1 MAINR
6 DRLSFRLFRLIEG
19 EAEGQ
24 FAIAA
29 LMVIALATLLCWI
42 ALRLL

>member
-1 MAINR
+1 MATNR

-29 LMVIALATLLCWI
+29 LVVIALAGLLCWMG
-42 ALRLL
+42 LRLL